1 MKAFCLF
8 EQSGTFKNAFRKYG
22 VEAED
27 YDVLNDFGQTDHVVD
42 IFSEIE
48 EGYEGKPSIFDQIGK
63 DDICMAFFPCTR
75 FEAKIPLMMR
85 GEAFQQKKWT
95 DIQKLECSISLQKEL
110 NELYIL
116 LSKMTILCLRK
127 EFPMIIENPYTQ
139 PHYLRTYWCM
149 KPALIDLDRTE
160 NGDYYKKPTQY
171 WFLNCKPEQNL
182 VFEPIEYVKVRNI
195 SNTKGTENTT
205 RKVERSLMH
214 PQYADRF
221 IRQYILKEEQ
231 WKTQKPAEP
240 AYTGTTTKD
249 TTT

>member
-1 MKAFCLF
+1 
-8 EQSGTFKNAFRKYG
+8 
-22 VEAED
+22 
-27 YDVLNDFGQTDHVVD
+27 
-42 IFSEIE
+42 
-48 EGYEGKPSIFDQIGK
+48 
-63 DDICMAFFPCTR
+63 MAFFPCTR
-75 FEAKIPLMMR
+75 FEARIPLMMR

-116 LSKMTILCLRK
+116 LSKMTIICLRK
-127 EFPMIIENPYTQ
+127 GFPMIIENPYTQ

-149 KPALIDLDRTE
+149 KPALIDTDRTE

-195 SNTKGTENTT
+195 YNAKGTKNTT
-205 RKVERSLMH
+205 RKVERSMMH

-231 WKTQKPAEP
+231 WKKTKLVEP
-240 AYTGTTTKD
+240 ACTETTTKD
-249 TTT
+249 ATT